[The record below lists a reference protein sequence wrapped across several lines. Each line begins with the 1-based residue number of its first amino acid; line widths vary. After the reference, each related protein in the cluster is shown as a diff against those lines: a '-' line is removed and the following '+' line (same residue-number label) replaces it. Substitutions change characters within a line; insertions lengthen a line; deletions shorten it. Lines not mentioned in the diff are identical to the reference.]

1 MTTSTVPSPT
11 VVTGRPRR
19 TRRPES
25 GLRIDR
31 PRGPG
36 AALSYAVL
44 ILMFAYF
51 LLPFWWLVVAA
62 TKSNDGL
69 FSSPALWFADNGLFD
84 NLHQLFTFQDGI
96 YLRWMLNSAFYAA
109 VGGVGATA
117 VSALAGYAFAKL
129 RFPGRNLL
137 FNVLLGLVMVPAT
150 ALVLPTYLMLSNV
163 GLVDSIWSVI
173 LPTLLNPFGVYL
185 FRVYANDMVPEEMLE
200 AARIDGASEI
210 RIFRSV
216 ALPVMRPALVTVLL
230 FSIVATWN
238 NFFLPLVMLSNDRLF
253 PLTVGLRTWYRTA
266 TINSGASVLF
276 NLVIVGSLLAIIPL
290 VAAFLMLQ
298 RYWQGGLTVG
308 SIK

>member
-1 MTTSTVPSPT
+1 MTTSTATVPTRAPD
-11 VVTGRPRR
+11 RARR
-19 TRRPES
+19 ARRPAS
-25 GLRIDR
+25 GTEVER

-36 AALSYAVL
+36 AVLSYAVL

-62 TKSNDGL
+62 TKSNDAL
-69 FSSPALWFADNGLFD
+69 FSSPALWFSGDGLFD
-84 NLHQLFTFQDGI
+84 NLHELFTFQNGI

-117 VSALAGYAFAKL
+117 ISALAGYAFAKL

-150 ALVLPTYLMLSNV
+150 ALVLPTYLLLSNA
-163 GLVDSIWSVI
+163 GLVDTVWAVI

-185 FRVYANDMVPEEMLE
+185 FRVYATDMVPDEMLE

-290 VAAFLMLQ
+290 VAAFLLLQ
-298 RYWQGGLTVG
+298 RYWQVGLTVG

>member
-1 MTTSTVPSPT
+1 MTTLTDSRSSTAPA
-11 VVTGRPRR
+11 GARRDRPDRDL
-19 TRRPES
+19 
-25 GLRIDR
+25 GR

-36 AALSYAVL
+36 SVLSYAVMT
-44 ILMFAYF
+44 LMFGYF
-51 LLPFWWLVVAA
+51 LLPFWWIVVAS

-84 NLHQLFTFQDGI
+84 NLHELFTFSDGV
-96 YLRWMLNSAFYAA
+96 YLRWMLNSLLYAV
-109 VGGVGATA
+109 VGGFGATA

-129 RFPGRNLL
+129 RFPGRTVL
-137 FNVLLGLVMVPAT
+137 FNVLLGLIMVPAT
-150 ALVLPTYLMLSNV
+150 ALVLPTYLLLSRV
-163 GLVDSIWSVI
+163 GLVDSIWAVI

-200 AARIDGASEI
+200 AARIDGAGEL
-210 RIFRSV
+210 RIFRSI

-253 PLTVGLRTWYRTA
+253 PLTVGLHTWYETA

-276 NLVIVGSLLAIIPL
+276 NLVIVGSLVAIIPL
-290 VAAFLMLQ
+290 ITAFLLLQ